1 MFKVRAVRGAAA
13 LAVASLVAVACGGG
27 GTGTLEPK
35 GFEPTHSYLAI
46 LVTSSRRTPHKYTS
60 RISLGRPGTGDDA
73 PVVTGTSDGRWT
85 YSRSDARA
93 AVEASGETLP
103 FDASKV
109 SWVTETVTDGNTF
122 YMRAPFIDDVARG
135 RKPETIP
142 AVVNVL
148 RTMGDSWA
156 KVDLSSLG
164 DPVPTDVGK
173 WLPGTRDLGVRRA
186 LDMLLTATDIK
197 VEKPGVIDG
206 RRYARLSG
214 QVGYADLLEA
224 EGVDVTSALASPN
237 TPPDFAKVIN
247 NAELRTEVWA
257 DRDGHVRRLEVDTGS
272 SFAQIAKA
280 VGGADK
286 VPDEFRIEGVFDFSD
301 YGDHAIDVKPPAA
314 AQTVDITAPLHK
326 LAFADQ

>member
-1 MFKVRAVRGAAA
+1 MIKVRAARGAAA
-13 LAVASLVAVACGGG
+13 LVALSLVAGGCGGG
-27 GTGTLEPK
+27 KAALEPK
-35 GFEPTHSYLAI
+35 GFEPTHGYLAV

-60 RISLGRPGTGDDA
+60 RISLGLPSPGDDA
-73 PVVTGTSDGRWT
+73 PVVTGSSDGRWT

-93 AVEASGETLP
+93 AVESSGQKLP
-103 FDASKV
+103 FDAGKV
-109 SWVTETVTDGNTF
+109 SWVTETVTDGSTF

-135 RKPETIP
+135 RKPDTVP

-148 RTMGDSWA
+148 KTMGNSWG
-156 KVDLSSLG
+156 KVDLASLG
-164 DPVPTDVGK
+164 DPVPNDVGK
-173 WLPGTRDLGVRRA
+173 WLPGTRDFGVRQA
-186 LDMLLTATDIK
+186 LDMLVNATNIK
-197 VEKPGVIDG
+197 VERPTVIDG
-206 RRYARLSG
+206 QRYAHLSA

-224 EGVDVTSALASPN
+224 EGVDVSSALASPN

-247 NAELRTEVWA
+247 NAELRTEVWV
-257 DRDGHVRRLEVDTGS
+257 DRQGHVRRLKVDTGS

-301 YGDHAIDVKPPAA
+301 YGDQGIDVKLPAA

-326 LAFADQ
+326 LVVADG